1 MFNDIQ
7 AAIEEARW
15 LKDQTNHD
23 HHIIQAKDGYMFVTD
38 SVMPGVHI
46 MYSTQH
52 DGCGV
57 VHPEYERAA

>member
-15 LKDQTNHD
+15 LKDQTTYD

-38 SVMPGVHI
+38 SVMPGGHI

-52 DGCGV
+52 DSCGV
-57 VHPEYERAA
+57 VHPNERAA